1 MIRQASK
8 ELLLTNDIGDISV
21 QVSEEL
27 AEQVIHDQL
36 VDVRAPE
43 LRWFQRLDKIDK
55 TQRRKARDYDKRR
68 ENDKVIRLKQ

>member
-1 MIRQASK
+1 MYKKKDAVTVKMIRQASK
-8 ELLLTNDIGDISV
+8 ELLLTNDIGDISD

-43 LRWFQRLDKIDK
+43 LR
-55 TQRRKARDYDKRR
+55 
-68 ENDKVIRLKQ
+68 